1 MTSETIRS
9 VLGASVTVETPETA
23 GKEVPESVA
32 GKEVMM
38 TVAISVDVGA
48 AALTVDTRVI
58 VLSNS
63 PRPLDKGVNMT
74 LVIVVT
80 NAARAETAAL

>member
-1 MTSETIRS
+1 
-9 VLGASVTVETPETA
+9 VETPEPA
-23 GKEVPESVA
+23 GEEVPESVA

-58 VLSNS
+58 VLSSS

-80 NAARAETAAL
+80 NAARAETVAVGLSRTKTPPG